1 MSPAKRDT
9 KKQAKVRQRRYR
21 KAHERL
27 ARDRRQAQHAA
38 EALQQAL
45 EALGLPEDLATEIAG
60 RLRRQQKLLGKI
72 VGMMC
77 PPLFGCRTNSELCR
91 VRGWDKNLPSR
102 VLGALPKRSWLK
114 RLRRLGADVLVPLW
128 RHATNASAATRS
140 RWQWTWVGDDSVFK
154 KYGEQLGLVG
164 TWWSGQEHRVLSGI
178 DGVLLVVV
186 VGEGKLIVP
195 VDFAIRRPDPTGP
208 GGPCRDKLH
217 WVQGML
223 DGRVAAFR
231 RRGVALP
238 PPLVVADS
246 WFSDSK
252 LMRHV
257 TMTHQGTFLVE
268 GKSTYVF
275 TLPDGSQVKGDD
287 LQQRDWSWRHSP
299 QVPGMRYARLRATSP
314 TYGAVTL
321 LVVSEPREEQFYVMC
336 LDTAISGPRL
346 IRAWKRRH
354 WIEHCFRT
362 LKHLLAAGACQVH
375 SEDAYYGHLALR
387 LMGCFVLMYTSRV
400 ICKGHITMEEIIFSL
415 KHYWK
420 RNKKVAVHPCT
431 YERQTRGAEQW
442 HDPPRGEVDAPTRYP
457 CYAKMRSRAP
467 SKPCLIAPFLLRFRR

>member
-1 MSPAKRDT
+1 M
-9 KKQAKVRQRRYR
+9 
-21 KAHERL
+21 
-27 ARDRRQAQHAA
+27 
-38 EALQQAL
+38 
-45 EALGLPEDLATEIAG
+45 I
-60 RLRRQQKLLGKI
+60 
-72 VGMMC
+72 
-77 PPLFGCRTNSELCR
+77 
-91 VRGWDKNLPSR
+91 
-102 VLGALPKRSWLK
+102 
-114 RLRRLGADVLVPLW
+114 PLW
-128 RHATNASAATRS
+128 RHAAGASEATRS

-186 VGEGKLIVP
+186 LGEGKLVVP
-195 VDFAIRRPDPTGP
+195 VDFAIRRPDPTGS
-208 GGPCRDKLH
+208 GAPCRDKLC
-217 WVQGML
+217 WMQSML

-231 RRGVALP
+231 RRGVELP

-257 TMTHQGTFLVE
+257 ATTHEGTLLVE

-275 TLPDGSQVKGDD
+275 ALPDGRQVKGSD
-287 LQQRDWSWRHSP
+287 LQQHRAWPWRESP
-299 QVPGMRYARLRATSP
+299 QVPGVRYARLRATSP

-354 WIEHCFRT
+354 WIEYCFRT
-362 LKHLLAAGACQVH
+362 LKHLLATGACQVQ
-375 SEDAYYGHLALR
+375 SEDAYYGHLVLR

-400 ICKGHITMEEIIFSL
+400 VCKGRLTMEEIIFSL
-415 KHYWK
+415 KHYW
-420 RNKKVAVHPCT
+420 RFVDCEVLELTALS
-431 YERQTRGAEQW
+431 QGG
-442 HDPPRGEVDAPTRYP
+442 GE
-457 CYAKMRSRAP
+457 
-467 SKPCLIAPFLLRFRR
+467 IAA